1 MGSPAFRGR
10 ERVLGAIQSKQKRQQ
25 GVGPAGPEPMT
36 AIEHLRAATGAQHE
50 RLDAQLDA
58 VATLADPE
66 RRPGLCARYAAFH
79 IPADAA
85 LAPWLSET
93 AGLALASRSRAPL
106 LARFSGGQSL
116 PPFPA
121 PASAAEA
128 LCMLYVLEGST
139 LGGRFIAGALAARG
153 VTDPDLAF
161 LDPYGDETGARW
173 RAFLA
178 VLAREIGD
186 SETLIADACRGAVR
200 AFDHAERIL
209 CGDPA

>member
-1 MGSPAFRGR
+1 
-10 ERVLGAIQSKQKRQQ
+10 VLGAIQSNRKTQHDAALVTRR
-25 GVGPAGPEPMT
+25 PDSAIASLRT
-36 AIEHLRAATGAQHE
+36 ATSAQHA
-50 RLDAQLDA
+50 RLDTGLDA
-58 VATLADPE
+58 VGRFSDPGQ
-66 RRPGLCARYAAFH
+66 RLGFCARYAAFH

-85 LAPWLSET
+85 LAPWLRE
-93 AGLALASRSRAPL
+93 LPDLELESRSRAPL
-106 LARFSGGQSL
+106 LARFAGGQAL
-116 PPFPA
+116 PLFPA

-128 LCMLYVLEGST
+128 LGMLYVLEGST

-173 RAFLA
+173 RAFLT

-186 SETLIADACRGAVR
+186 SEALIADACRGAVR

-209 CGDPA
+209 CGEPA